1 MPIIAKYYATVM
13 SFLLLP
19 EYGKNRF
26 NLSFLETNMDE
37 IQIIK

>member
-13 SFLLLP
+13 SFLLIH

-26 NLSFLETNMDE
+26 KISFLETNMDE